1 MSEASEFLSAVKA
14 AQDKFLEATK
24 VCLCNPEMKKY
35 IEQRIESSPGIVF
48 IGNKLIEPNL
58 IIVVEDM
65 ELKKTLL
72 EVYEKE
78 KEKEQNEKV

>member
-1 MSEASEFLSAVKA
+1 MSEASEFLSAINA
-14 AQDKFLEATK
+14 AQEKFLELTK
-24 VCLCNPEMKKY
+24 VCLCNPETKKY
-35 IEQRIESSPGIVF
+35 IEQRIETSPAIIF
-48 IGNKLIEPNL
+48 IGNKFIEPNL

-78 KEKEQNEKV
+78 KEQNE